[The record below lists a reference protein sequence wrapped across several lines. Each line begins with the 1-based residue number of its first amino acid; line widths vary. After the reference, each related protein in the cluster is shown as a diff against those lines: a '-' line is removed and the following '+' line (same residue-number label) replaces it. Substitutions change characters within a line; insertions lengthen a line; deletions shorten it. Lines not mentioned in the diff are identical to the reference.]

1 MLDSQL
7 TPVAET
13 LLAIM
18 AGGEVEHF
26 VKELHGHAQR
36 DPVPIAFEVWHSKHD
51 AMRRLVTS
59 PGHAE
64 LQRI

>member
-1 MLDSQL
+1 
-7 TPVAET
+7 
-13 LLAIM
+13 M